1 MLYCYCA
8 GVCAAAWG
16 PAQDPQCQVRV
27 GDVCASTRVLL
38 REAKGPRG
46 CKHGPDP
53 PHPARVLAVP
63 VVPVVLPRWWGFICP
78 APAASASSGSGTA
91 ASARPHPCGPGAEGT
106 FRSSVSWHS
115 VDPLL
120 PPLCTGHWCTHGAV
134 VPHGH
139 VPHGHVPAHLHCIEQ
154 VAPVQLD
161 HLAVLLLR
169 VLKES
174 EQAWAWGR
182 DLGTH
187 QAPRYPPPASPPAPG
202 SWTAWQRC
210 RGGSAALPWTLGEHS
225 GPPSA

>member
-1 MLYCYCA
+1 MC
-8 GVCAAAWG
+8 V
-16 PAQDPQCQVRV
+16 
-27 GDVCASTRVLL
+27 
-38 REAKGPRG
+38 
-46 CKHGPDP
+46 
-53 PHPARVLAVP
+53 
-63 VVPVVLPRWWGFICP
+63 P
-78 APAASASSGSGTA
+78 APGCCSEKQRGREGVSMGLTPPPGQVAGCA
-91 ASARPHPCGPGAEGT
+91 CGPCSTASLVGIHLPCSCSLCI
-106 FRSSVSWHS
+106 FRIWHS
-115 VDPLL
+115 S
-120 PPLCTGHWCTHGAV
+120 LCTSSSMWPWGRRDIQELGQLALCGSFAATTVYRALVHTWCSG
-134 VPHGH
+134 PPQPC
-139 VPHGHVPAHLHCIEQ
+139 PHGHVPAHLHCIEQ

>member
-27 GDVCASTRVLL
+27 EDVCASTRVLL

-91 ASARPHPCGPGAEGT
+91 ASARPHPCGPGAEKG
-106 FRSSVSWHS
+106 HS
-115 VDPLL
+115 GAFAATTVYGALVHTWCSG
-120 PPLCTGHWCTHGAV
+120 PPRPC
-134 VPHGH
+134 
-139 VPHGHVPAHLHCIEQ
+139 PHGHVPAHLHCIEQ

>member
-1 MLYCYCA
+1 MC
-8 GVCAAAWG
+8 V
-16 PAQDPQCQVRV
+16 PAPGCCSEKQ
-27 GDVCASTRVLL
+27 
-38 REAKGPRG
+38 RG
-46 CKHGPDP
+46 CEGVSMGLTP
-53 PHPARVLAVP
+53 PPGQVAGCA
-63 VVPVVLPRWWGFICP
+63 
-78 APAASASSGSGTA
+78 
-91 ASARPHPCGPGAEGT
+91 CGPCSTASLVGIHLPCSCSLCIFRIWHSSLCTSSSMWPWGREGT
-106 FRSSVSWHS
+106 FRSSVSWQS
-115 VDPLL
+115 VDPLP
-120 PPLCTGHWCTHGAV
+120 PPLYTGHWCTHGAV
-134 VPHGH
+134 VPHGR
-139 VPHGHVPAHLHCIEQ
+139 VPHGHVPAHLHCVEQ